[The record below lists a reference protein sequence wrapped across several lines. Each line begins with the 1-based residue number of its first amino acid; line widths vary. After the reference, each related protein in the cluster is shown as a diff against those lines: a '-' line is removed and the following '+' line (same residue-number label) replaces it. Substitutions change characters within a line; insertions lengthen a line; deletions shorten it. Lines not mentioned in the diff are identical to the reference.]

1 MAFKISISDKIRK
14 YLLKESSGFSAM
26 EIDPG
31 GSTISS
37 DLGGKAT
44 LAGGYEGPILVQN
57 PAGAAF
63 DPSDKETRL
72 GMGFQIPV
80 QDYNAARN
88 VAKQYGVDIDRT
100 DRPWQELNKARQN
113 ERIQMVKQKGIEM
126 GLISPDSDIE
136 TMTISQN
143 ANPQTVLDSPINQWL
158 WDTIRNADV
167 AFAKKNQETV
177 QEEIDVSAQPQQAT
191 RKTKGKK
198 APANFSQAMGF
209 KVDPNTEKKIKS
221 TIKQAGIK
229 PSGNV
234 YKDMTAA
241 QNRINIINSYR
252 RSLRGI

>member
-14 YLLKESSGFSAM
+14 YLLKEGSGFSTL
-26 EIDPG
+26 ELDPG
-31 GSTISS
+31 GSSISDTDPIKS
-37 DLGGKAT
+37 T
-44 LAGGYEGPILVQN
+44 LAGGYQGPILVQN

-88 VAKQYGVDIDRT
+88 VAKQYGVDLDKT

-136 TMTISQN
+136 TMSFSQN
-143 ANPQTVLDSPINQWL
+143 ANPQTVLDSPINRWL
-158 WDTIRNADV
+158 WDTVRNADV
-167 AFAKKNQETV
+167 AFAKQNQETV
-177 QEEIDVSAQPQQAT
+177 QEEIDGSVQPQQQSG
-191 RKTKGKK
+191 KGKK
-198 APANFSQAMGF
+198 QLANFSQAMGF